1 MILRELFY
9 FNRDTGESEQD
20 NNYMAYRD
28 KSSLQLDDT
37 RKTRLTLKH
46 INELRRASEQ
56 HIKEQEAE
64 IEFISRMYAT
74 PSEPAPM

>member
-9 FNRDTGESEQD
+9 FNRDTAETEQD
-20 NNYMAYRD
+20 DRYIASRD
-28 KSSLQLDDT
+28 SSVLTAGDT
-37 RKTRLTLKH
+37 RKTRLTLKQ

-64 IEFISRMYAT
+64 IEFISRMYAMPT
-74 PSEPAPM
+74 EPPSL